1 MSSSSSTT
9 SAHRIA
15 ERVANFVR
23 TVVVEYE
30 QDLRWGPHGP
40 TDELVNE
47 LKERARTAGVMNPH
61 VAADGNYLSHKDTAV
76 VLRAAGLS
84 PLGPVAVNAAAPDE
98 GNMYLLY
105 RIGTPEQKARF
116 LRPLLEGRT
125 RSAFLMTEP
134 ASEGGAG
141 SDPSMLQTVASIE
154 GDGWRITGR
163 KAFITGA
170 EGASVGIV
178 MAKTDAGATLFVVPL
193 PDPAVRIERIVSTL
207 DGSMPGG
214 HAIVSLEGLQVSA
227 EQVLGQVNRGFEN
240 AQVRLAPARLTHCMR
255 WLGAATRA
263 NEIAIQYAISRHA
276 FGKALIDH
284 EGIGFMLAD
293 NLIDLKQ
300 SELMI
305 DWCAGVLDS
314 GELGTAES
322 SLTKVAVSEALYR
335 VADRCVQVMGAIGVS
350 ADTIVSRVFSEIRGF
365 RIYDGPTEVHKW
377 YLAKK
382 IKRDAAT

>member
-105 RIGTPEQKARF
+105 RIGTAEQKARF

-125 RSAFLMTEP
+125 RSAFFMTEP
-134 ASEGGAG
+134 ALEGGRDRTPRCCRLSPLLKVTAG
-141 SDPSMLQTVASIE
+141 
-154 GDGWRITGR
+154 
-163 KAFITGA
+163 
-170 EGASVGIV
+170 
-178 MAKTDAGATLFVVPL
+178 
-193 PDPAVRIERIVSTL
+193 VS
-207 DGSMPGG
+207 
-214 HAIVSLEGLQVSA
+214 
-227 EQVLGQVNRGFEN
+227 
-240 AQVRLAPARLTHCMR
+240 
-255 WLGAATRA
+255 GAA
-263 NEIAIQYAISRHA
+263 RH
-276 FGKALIDH
+276 
-284 EGIGFMLAD
+284 
-293 NLIDLKQ
+293 
-300 SELMI
+300 S
-305 DWCAGVLDS
+305 
-314 GELGTAES
+314 
-322 SLTKVAVSEALYR
+322 
-335 VADRCVQVMGAIGVS
+335 
-350 ADTIVSRVFSEIRGF
+350 
-365 RIYDGPTEVHKW
+365 
-377 YLAKK
+377 
-382 IKRDAAT
+382 